1 MPFTVR
7 NSINLAQI
15 PAQSRAGMGTG
26 LRAAAEHILQVS
38 NGYVPNEEGTLER
51 SGRATV
57 DDGAG
62 RAAVS
67 YDTPYAVVQHER
79 LDYRHSGGRV
89 AKYLERA
96 LTGEAQTA
104 ADLVAAAMRR
114 ALR

>member
-1 MPFTVR
+1 MSFTVR
-7 NSINLAQI
+7 GSIDLSRLAG
-15 PAQSRAGMGTG
+15 QSRAGAAAG
-26 LRAAAEHILQVS
+26 LRAAAEHILQVAS
-38 NGYVPNEEGTLER
+38 THVPNEEGTLER

-67 YDTPYAVVQHER
+67 YDTVYAVPQHER
-79 LDYRHSGGRV
+79 LDYRHSGGRS

-96 LTGEAQTA
+96 LTGEAHTA
-104 ADLVAAAMRR
+104 AELVAAAMRR